1 MSTMWAWRLH
11 RPAPAETHPL
21 RRERVDLP
29 QPGPGQVLLRVR
41 ACGVCHT
48 DLHLVE
54 GDIQPPAYPITPGH
68 QVVAEVVALG
78 PGVEGLQVG
87 QRVGV
92 TWLYQACG
100 ECEYCRQGLEN
111 LCPKAQFT
119 GFHAHGGYAEYLVAW
134 AGYVFPLP
142 EHLDDLHAAPLLCAG
157 VIGYRTLRVA
167 GVQPGETV
175 ALFGFGASAHL
186 VIQVLRHWGNR
197 VLVFTRSPKRQQH
210 ARDLGAAWAGH
221 PQDPAPEPA
230 HRALIFAPAGELVPR
245 ALEILRP
252 GGTVAINAI
261 HMSPIPEMPYRLLYL
276 ERGIR
281 SVANVTRQD
290 AQEFLRLAGEI
301 GIQTT
306 VQPYAWAQAPQALA
320 DLKAGR
326 VVGQAVLQGTW
337 PEGE

>member
-11 RPAPAETHPL
+11 LPAPAETLPL
-21 RRERVDLP
+21 RWEEVP
-29 QPGPGQVLLRVR
+29 APKPGPGQVLLRVR

-54 GDIQPPAYPITPGH
+54 GDIRPPMYPITPGH
-68 QVVAEVVALG
+68 QVVAEVVEVGA
-78 PGVEGLQVG
+78 GVEGLQPG

-92 TWLYQACG
+92 TWLYQTCG
-100 ECEYCRQGLEN
+100 ECEYCQQGMEN
-111 LCPKAQFT
+111 LCPNAQFT
-119 GFHAHGGYAEYLVAW
+119 GFHAHGGYAQYMVAP

-142 EHLDDLHAAPLLCAG
+142 DHLDDLHAAPLLCAG

-167 GVQPGETV
+167 GVQPGEAV

-197 VLVFTRSPKRQQH
+197 VLVFTRSPQRQQH
-210 ARDLGAAWAGH
+210 ARELGAAWAGH
-221 PQDPAPEPA
+221 PQDPAPEPV
-230 HRALIFAPAGELVPR
+230 HHALIFAPAGELVPR

-261 HMSPIPEMPYRLLYL
+261 HMSPIPQMSYRLLYL
-276 ERGIR
+276 ERGVR

-290 AQEFLRLAGEI
+290 AREFLHLAEEI

-306 VQPYAWAQAPQALA
+306 VQPYTGDQAGQALR
-320 DLKAGR
+320 DLKQGR
-326 VVGQAVLQGTW
+326 VVGQAVLAID
-337 PEGE
+337 PRS